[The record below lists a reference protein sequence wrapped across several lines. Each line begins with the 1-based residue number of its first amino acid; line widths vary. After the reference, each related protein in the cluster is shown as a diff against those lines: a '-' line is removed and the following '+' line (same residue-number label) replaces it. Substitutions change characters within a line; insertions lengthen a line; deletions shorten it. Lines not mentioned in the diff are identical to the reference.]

1 MDSTHTVTS
10 PVCRAL
16 GEVLARIGD
25 KWTIFVVGELSRGP
39 LRFNELKRR
48 VDGISQRMLTRT
60 LRSLERDG
68 FVNRTVHPSVP
79 PSVEYSLTELGHSLR
94 CPLDELAGWAREHL
108 PGIIAARLAYDEE
121 HSDCEEADCTGEEQA

>member
-1 MDSTHTVTS
+1 MSSGHSVES
-10 PVCRAL
+10 PSCKAL

-25 KWTIFVVGELSRGP
+25 KWTIFVVRALTERP

-68 FVNRTVHPSVP
+68 FVTRTVHPSVP
-79 PSVEYSLTELGHSLR
+79 PSVEYALTESGYSLR
-94 CPLDELAGWAREHL
+94 CPLDQLAIWATEHMPGILAAREAFDADNHY
-108 PGIIAARLAYDEE
+108 GSDE
-121 HSDCEEADCTGEEQA
+121 DCSGDE